1 MSTLAIEDRL
11 AAARERLAVKTPVE
25 RAGPALAAALLAAIT
40 ALTLAGAV
48 VLGPG
53 VETGPVATP
62 AVALEPGS

>member
-1 MSTLAIEDRL
+1 MTTLAIGDRI

-53 VETGPVATP
+53 VEGLAAEAKP
-62 AVALEPGS
+62 AAAPPS